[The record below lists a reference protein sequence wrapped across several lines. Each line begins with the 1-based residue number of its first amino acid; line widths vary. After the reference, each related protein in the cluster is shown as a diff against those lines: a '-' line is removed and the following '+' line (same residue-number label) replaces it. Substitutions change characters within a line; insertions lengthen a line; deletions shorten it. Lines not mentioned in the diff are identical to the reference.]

1 MVSMLAS
8 AQDVDVVVENK
19 QVEKTMGGCLS
30 TKVVHSVCITAQA
43 TKDVFG
49 CIAGDGHSP
58 ASSQG
63 YPLLPR
69 TREPLERMATAF
81 QAVEEGQQPRSV
93 ISQESPHLADMGI
106 FNSGCHANE
115 LIQARRSKRQGGR
128 PQQAGQQTLETQRPL
143 PMSSRLVTSGN
154 QCHTMSLNVRRRP
167 YLFLVKLVQSFDR
180 LLVNTFGLSDG
191 CTDVETVDMKP
202 AELVNGLGQIGF
214 DRLQIA
220 FVHVCHLIFD
230 QTEAISIRD

>member
-1 MVSMLAS
+1 MASMLAS

-30 TKVVHSVCITAQA
+30 AKVVHSVSISAQA

-49 CIAGDGHSP
+49 RIAGDGHSP

-81 QAVEEGQQPRSV
+81 QAGKESQQSRSV
-93 ISQESPHLADMGI
+93 ISQESSHLADVRV

-115 LIQARRSKRQGGR
+115 LIQTFSGCVEGR
-128 PQQAGQQTLETQRPL
+128 EP
-143 PMSSRLVTSGN
+143 
-154 QCHTMSLNVRRRP
+154 
-167 YLFLVKLVQSFDR
+167 K
-180 LLVNTFGLSDG
+180 
-191 CTDVETVDMKP
+191 
-202 AELVNGLGQIGF
+202 
-214 DRLQIA
+214 
-220 FVHVCHLIFD
+220 
-230 QTEAISIRD
+230 